1 MITAKGKPMQWR
13 EGLTVEEVLK
23 TLGYAVPAAVVR
35 LDGQPVRRQD
45 WAATRVLDGAVV
57 DVRVMAAGG

>member
-1 MITAKGKPMQWR
+1 VITAKGKPMQWR

-45 WAATRVLDGAVV
+45 WASTRVPDGAVV